1 MFSFF
6 GGFFVGMV
14 LAFLLA
20 AGTFYHLSSRGLV
33 VTLEI
38 EELAQYLGNQIE
50 ARAARELP
58 RVLEEV
64 KAQVPALVKKQMQGA
79 NRKAEIKISDIS
91 IILPPSALAELDNYL
106 QGTVETTLYR
116 LLDGME
122 LDKVARDLGHQ
133 AREMV
138 VMSLEKELDA
148 RQLLSIRT
156 RWGRIPV
163 FLEVRKGEEQAKD
176 EEDY

>member
-1 MFSFF
+1 
-6 GGFFVGMV
+6 
-14 LAFLLA
+14 
-20 AGTFYHLSSRGLV
+20 
-33 VTLEI
+33 
-38 EELAQYLGNQIE
+38 
-50 ARAARELP
+50 
-58 RVLEEV
+58 
-64 KAQVPALVKKQMQGA
+64 MQGA

-176 EEDY
+176 GGMSKINSGTGGEF

>member
-64 KAQVPALVKKQMQGA
+64 RP
-79 NRKAEIKISDIS
+79 R
-91 IILPPSALAELDNYL
+91 
-106 QGTVETTLYR
+106 YR
-116 LLDGME
+116 P
-122 LDKVARDLGHQ
+122 
-133 AREMV
+133 
-138 VMSLEKELDA
+138 
-148 RQLLSIRT
+148 
-156 RWGRIPV
+156 W
-163 FLEVRKGEEQAKD
+163 
-176 EEDY
+176 